1 MSEVGASRSGAD
13 ASSYFTF
20 EQSEGEAPGGGR
32 FVELD
37 TDVETMELLKGLTFR
52 PVLGESLLV
61 NFVHF
66 EPHTEAPLHSHVEE
80 QIAFVIDGEFEFEI
94 AGEKRTL
101 RRGMAAVIP
110 PNVPHAARTYETSC
124 LEVDVFHPPR
134 RALLEAMGQAS
145 QARR

>member
-1 MSEVGASRSGAD
+1 MSEVGASRSGTD

-20 EQSEGEAPGGGR
+20 EQSEGEAPCGGR

-66 EPHTEAPLHSHVEE
+66 EPHTEAPLHSHAEE

-110 PNVPHAARTYETSC
+110 PNVPHAARTYEKSC

-134 RALLEAMGQAS
+134 RALLEAMEQAS
-145 QARR
+145 QADR